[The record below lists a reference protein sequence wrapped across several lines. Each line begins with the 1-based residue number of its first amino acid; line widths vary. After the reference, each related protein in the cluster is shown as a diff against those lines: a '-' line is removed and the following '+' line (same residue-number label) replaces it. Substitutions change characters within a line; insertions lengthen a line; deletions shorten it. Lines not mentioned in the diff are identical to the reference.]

1 MCYVI
6 LTKPEIGLPTVLS
19 TNSEYYRD
27 FLENGYDEVAK
38 GTKRECE
45 TIAEEMIENIY
56 VD

>member
-27 FLENGYDEVAK
+27 FIENGYDEVAK
-38 GTKRECE
+38 GTRREME
-45 TIAEEMIENIY
+45 TVAEEMIENIY